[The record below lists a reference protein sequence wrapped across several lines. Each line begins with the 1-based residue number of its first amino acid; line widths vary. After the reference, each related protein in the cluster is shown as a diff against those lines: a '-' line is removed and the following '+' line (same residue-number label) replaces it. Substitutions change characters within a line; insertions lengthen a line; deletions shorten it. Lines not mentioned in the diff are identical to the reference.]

1 MAFWEAAA
9 REWSAGSQLQQ
20 EVPERGPQSQLM
32 KVGASSWMRVRV
44 LPGQLLMKMKLQQ
57 VAREGGAVARE
68 VARESGSCAFHARPS
83 QSLSEAGR
91 SRFKTDRQGQGRPGG
106 SHGRSVRFAPRAGR
120 AW

>member
-1 MAFWEAAA
+1 MKVKLQQAA
-9 REWSAGSQLQQ
+9 REAA
-20 EVPERGPQSQLM
+20 R
-32 KVGASSWMRVRV
+32 VGASSWARLRKAARVNARA
-44 LPGQLLMKMKLQQ
+44 LLGQLLMKVKLQQ
-57 VAREGGAVARE
+57 AARGEVAWE

-106 SHGRSVRFAPRAGR
+106 SHGRSLRFAPRAGR